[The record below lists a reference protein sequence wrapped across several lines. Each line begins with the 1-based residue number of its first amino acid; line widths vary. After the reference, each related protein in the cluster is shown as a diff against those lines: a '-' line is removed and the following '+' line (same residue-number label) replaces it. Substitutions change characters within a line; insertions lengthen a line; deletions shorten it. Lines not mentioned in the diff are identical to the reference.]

1 MLLPLLFQ
9 YQELYNSCPPV
20 LQSEIQIISL
30 LGGTIEISMNL
41 IPNNLQCVI
50 GIDTD
55 LFYADCGKTA
65 YCKTQQNKTN
75 PQPGFH
81 SSSMVSLWN
90 GVPEQL
96 MPTVSGVRRSTCKKS
111 KNAISACMS
120 TVMCCKW
127 WTASPFF
134 LQDWSVPVIAIS
146 RSLSSPCPDS
156 YAWNKKVNTV
166 RHIQRCSQNLSSLF
180 NNKGVFEGHDA
191 NISLQS
197 DILKTWQTN
206 TWETFSK

>member
-55 LFYADCGKTA
+55 LFYTDCGKTA

-81 SSSMVSLWN
+81 SSSMVSLWR

-96 MPTVSGVRRSTCKKS
+96 MPTVSGVRRSLQKVKKCHFS
-111 KNAISACMS
+111 MHVNSDVLQMMDSI
-120 TVMCCKW
+120 
-127 WTASPFF
+127 PFF
-134 LQDWSVPVIAIS
+134 SARLVCAGHCHQSEPFF
-146 RSLSSPCPDS
+146 SLS
-156 YAWNKKVNTV
+156 W
-166 RHIQRCSQNLSSLF
+166 
-180 NNKGVFEGHDA
+180 
-191 NISLQS
+191 
-197 DILKTWQTN
+197 
-206 TWETFSK
+206 

>member
-111 KNAISACMS
+111 KKCHFSMHVNSDVLQMMDSI
-120 TVMCCKW
+120 
-127 WTASPFF
+127 PFF
-134 LQDWSVPVIAIS
+134 SARLVCAGHCHQSVPFF
-146 RSLSSPCPDS
+146 SLS
-156 YAWNKKVNTV
+156 K
-166 RHIQRCSQNLSSLF
+166 
-180 NNKGVFEGHDA
+180 
-191 NISLQS
+191 
-197 DILKTWQTN
+197 
-206 TWETFSK
+206 

>member
-1 MLLPLLFQ
+1 MAPLKLVWTWFQ
-9 YQELYNSCPPV
+9 ITCNVSLV
-20 LQSEIQIISL
+20 LTQICSTQTVARQHTAKHSKTKQIISQGFIHPPWWAFDVEFL
-30 LGGTIEISMNL
+30 SSSCQQFQGLGG
-41 IPNNLQCVI
+41 
-50 GIDTD
+50 
-55 LFYADCGKTA
+55 A
-65 YCKTQQNKTN
+65 
-75 PQPGFH
+75 
-81 SSSMVSLWN
+81 
-90 GVPEQL
+90 
-96 MPTVSGVRRSTCKKS
+96 CKKS

-146 RSLSSPCPDS
+146 WSLSSPCPDS

-180 NNKGVFEGHDA
+180 NNTGVFEGHDA

-197 DILKTWQTN
+197 DILKTLPTKPTPGRHSANKKCNLHFGLVPPEQ
-206 TWETFSK
+206 